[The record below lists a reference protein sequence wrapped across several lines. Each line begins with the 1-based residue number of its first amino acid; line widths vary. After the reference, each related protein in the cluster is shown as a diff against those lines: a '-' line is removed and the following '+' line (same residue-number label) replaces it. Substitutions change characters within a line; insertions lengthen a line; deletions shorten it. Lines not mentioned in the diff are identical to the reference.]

1 MYITGPAHR
10 SGGSRRVNCWPQIE
24 SRSRSLAR
32 NTEHFAHRARLGIAY
47 ASSAIEDRAPR
58 ARARIPPAWQCS
70 RTLEL
75 LGGAETTD
83 FMVHGAE
90 ITARWNLMRRN
101 AKRCCN
107 QSPSLPLSV
116 FLSLSLSFSLSCI
129 LEPSRWKTRFPPFL
143 DLVST
148 RCWKIRSLRERKK
161 KRDPNPNAWFGTI
174 DRRNFEITR
183 ENDGFGLDLD
193 TNGRELFIARALV

>member
-58 ARARIPPAWQCS
+58 ARALVFRPRDNARERSSFSVVQKPPILWYTEPKLRHDGISC
-70 RTLEL
+70 
-75 LGGAETTD
+75 GG
-83 FMVHGAE
+83 
-90 ITARWNLMRRN
+90 MRN
-101 AKRCCN
+101 VVAI
-107 QSPSLPLSV
+107 SLPLSLSLS
-116 FLSLSLSFSLSCI
+116 FSLSLSLSFSLSCI
-129 LEPSRWKTRFPPFL
+129 LEPSRRKTRFPPFL

-161 KRDPNPNAWFGTI
+161 KRDPNPNA
-174 DRRNFEITR
+174 
-183 ENDGFGLDLD
+183 
-193 TNGRELFIARALV
+193 